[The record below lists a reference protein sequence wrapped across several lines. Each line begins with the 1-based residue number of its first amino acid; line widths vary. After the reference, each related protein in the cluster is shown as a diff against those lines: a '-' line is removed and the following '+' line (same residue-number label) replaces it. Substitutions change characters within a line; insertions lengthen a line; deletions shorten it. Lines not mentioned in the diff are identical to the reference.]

1 MRVGFPLGLVDR
13 AEAGWGDDAAFEG
26 LEWCSASMGA
36 LVVAAA
42 IDAPGRPPP
51 GIPGIAAVLAMLRY
65 SGFITL
71 CLGVVGE
78 LVGSSGTFRACGP
91 VYVLIGRGRVGG
103 LMRDAE
109 DEEDADESDV
119 VETTDAFRESSEL
132 DGALTM
138 ILATGMDIHHAQ
150 LLTNFF
156 RISRGHHAQRRA
168 SRGPSLSSSW
178 LPTTSNVDQRIS
190 DTSLER
196 DPDPRY

>member
-1 MRVGFPLGLVDR
+1 
-13 AEAGWGDDAAFEG
+13 
-26 LEWCSASMGA
+26 MGA

-42 IDAPGRPPP
+42 IDAPGSPAP
-51 GIPGIAAVLAMLRY
+51 GIPAVAAALAMFRY

-109 DEEDADESDV
+109 DEEDADDSEV
-119 VETTDAFRESSEL
+119 VETTDAFRESSEP

-138 ILATGMDIHHAQ
+138 ILATGMDIHQAQ

-156 RISRGHHAQRRA
+156 RICRGHHAQRRA

-190 DTSLER
+190 DTPLKR